1 MLEKILFII
10 DKNNL
15 DNPPDFTENLKYTA
29 LFCEKLKRSEKDGTD
44 QYN

>member
-15 DNPPDFTENLKYTA
+15 DNPLNFTENLKYNVS
-29 LFCEKLKRSEKDGTD
+29 FCEKLKRSERDGTD
-44 QYN
+44 